1 MECNNQYFIIEKQE
15 KYKYIEYLRQEKN
28 KNLLKLF
35 KIRPLLDLEN
45 DLANKDK
52 ITLKTFFALCLIE
65 GINVMIVDNRKIY
78 ELIGNDDKINIIH
91 YNSNDYYIELKSDKN
106 EIDKYRTNYFIMPS
120 FDYKLKSI
128 SSYKIDELVDIC
140 KKLNINLENN
150 KNDKKKLLKKDIYE
164 LVSQQFR

>member
-1 MECNNQYFIIEKQE
+1 MECNNQYFTIEKQE

-78 ELIGNDDKINIIH
+78 ELICNDNKINIIH
-91 YNSNDYYIELKSDKN
+91 YNSNDYYIELESDKN